1 MKTLNS
7 NNMSQA
13 ESLINEI
20 NEKNSNV
27 KIICK
32 ERGLMERDNSKEDK
46 VILTEDNRQILFG

>member
-27 KIICK
+27 KIIRK

>member
-1 MKTLNS
+1 MKILNS

-20 NEKNSNV
+20 NEKNGNV
-27 KIICK
+27 KIIRK

>member
-20 NEKNSNV
+20 NEKNGNV
-27 KIICK
+27 KIIRK

-46 VILTEDNRQILFG
+46 VIIPEDNRQILFG

>member
-1 MKTLNS
+1 MKILNS

-27 KIICK
+27 KIIRK

>member
-7 NNMSQA
+7 NNISQA

-20 NEKNSNV
+20 NEKNANV
-27 KIICK
+27 KVIRK

>member
-13 ESLINEI
+13 ISLIDKI
-20 NEKNSNV
+20 NEKNGNV
-27 KIICK
+27 KVIRK

>member
-20 NEKNSNV
+20 NEKKSNV
-27 KIICK
+27 KVIRK

-46 VILTEDNRQILFG
+46 VILAEDNRQILFG

>member
-20 NEKNSNV
+20 NEKNGNV
-27 KIICK
+27 KIIRK
-32 ERGLMERDNSKEDK
+32 ERGLMERDNSKEHK

>member
-20 NEKNSNV
+20 NGKDGNV
-27 KIICK
+27 KIIRK
-32 ERGLMERDNSKEDK
+32 ERGLMERDSSKEDK

>member
-13 ESLINEI
+13 ESLINKI
-20 NEKNSNV
+20 NEKNGNV
-27 KIICK
+27 KVIRK

>member
-7 NNMSQA
+7 NNMNQA

-27 KIICK
+27 KIIRK

>member
-20 NEKNSNV
+20 NEKNGNV
-27 KIICK
+27 KIIRK

>member
-20 NEKNSNV
+20 NGKNGNV
-27 KIICK
+27 KIIRK
-32 ERGLMERDNSKEDK
+32 ERGLMERDSSKEDK

>member
-20 NEKNSNV
+20 NEKNDNV
-27 KIICK
+27 KIIRK
-32 ERGLMERDNSKEDK
+32 ERGLMERDSSKEDK

>member
-27 KIICK
+27 KIISK